1 MRLLFL
7 IGLTYIAFVLETAGG
22 TWSLPGST
30 LPQFMLLAAALG
42 VLWCPGSTA
51 IIWAA
56 LCGVL
61 ADIVSGA
68 PLGLNVVLLANIA
81 FISKMVGS
89 QQTSDS
95 IFTASAFVFLFATFA
110 GTASLTLQHV
120 LAGESPGLK
129 LIGLT
134 SASRAGGTTTLF
146 LFAAIIWT
154 LLTRSVRGIFPSR
167 AVASGR
173 PKWAR

>member
-30 LPQFMLLAAALG
+30 VPQFMFLAAALG

-56 LCGVL
+56 LSGLL
-61 ADIVSGA
+61 ADIVSGG
-68 PLGLNVVLLANIA
+68 PIGLNVVLLANLA
-81 FISKMVGS
+81 FIAQMAGGRQASE
-89 QQTSDS
+89 S

-110 GTASLTLQHV
+110 GFASQSLQHV
-120 LAGESPGLK
+120 LAGASPGIK

-134 SASRAGGTTTLF
+134 SASRAGGTTALF
-146 LFAAIIWT
+146 LVTAIGWT
-154 LLTRSVRGIFPSR
+154 LLTRGVRVVMPSR
-167 AVASGR
+167 PVASGR